1 MSVHGPRVHG
11 PESPPARMGPG
22 ARSACPVRAQGAASW
37 SDKIRAMTL
46 RTFASLAVVLGA
58 TLVQPN
64 AVDAQAQ
71 LPRVDMNEALR
82 QIAKR
87 VDPVVPPEA
96 AAAQIGGLVVVEATI
111 RATGTVGEVRV
122 LAGERVLHQ
131 AAIDAVKQWT
141 FKPFLR
147 NGKPSPVLA
156 ILDIKFPDPKADAQR
171 EQWRKEADASIGC
184 ETGDGPTRLA
194 SCGELVRLTDASA
207 PADDEKRIHVRM
219 RHALAL
225 TGAGRSPEA
234 IRVIEEAVKIRQARA
249 GGDDADI
256 AVLFGALAVLHE
268 NAGDL
273 IRADDRYT
281 AAVRAFDAAIQQAPA
296 KLAEYEIGLRDVLT
310 RHAELKR
317 ELGLRDAADAI
328 DKRLATLRTPQPAAD
343 SPSRAAP
350 MPLAMRTISGVVCY
364 CPHDIAVAEQDI
376 AAALK
381 AVPATARAWLVNGS
395 WFRPVREPAAAS
407 GRIDS
412 SLQVYGGATVSKA
425 GFETGPI
432 LFLTWGDPQKPGSK
446 GWSEHPMAMSWLRL
460 NPLTATPASRTDA
473 NWPIEVN
480 WSVGDGPITEEDV
493 AALVRHVRDL
503 GAKTAQPGAFD
514 KEVQPLPIRRIWH
527 EGALRFGVE
536 LTDERWQTG
545 QRVDV
550 VKAPAGWRVT
560 GVGPA
565 IPLPPR

>member
-1 MSVHGPRVHG
+1 M
-11 PESPPARMGPG
+11 
-22 ARSACPVRAQGAASW
+22 
-37 SDKIRAMTL
+37 
-46 RTFASLAVVLGA
+46 FASLAVILGA
-58 TLVQPN
+58 MLVHPN
-64 AVDAQAQ
+64 PIGAQAQ

-156 ILDIKFPDPKADAQR
+156 ILDLTFPDPKADSQR
-171 EQWRKEADASIGC
+171 DQWRKEADASIGC
-184 ETGDGPTRLA
+184 GTGDGPGRLA
-194 SCGELVRLTDASA
+194 ACRELVRLTDASA
-207 PADDEKRIHVRM
+207 PSDYEKRIHVRM

-225 TGAGRSPEA
+225 TSAGRSADA
-234 IRVIEEAVKIRQARA
+234 IPVIEEAVKIRQARS
-249 GGDDADI
+249 GGDDSDI
-256 AVLFGALAVLHE
+256 AVLLGALAVLHE

-281 AAVRAFDAAIQQAPA
+281 SAIRAFDAAITRAPA
-296 KLAEYEIGLRDVLT
+296 KQAEYEIGLRDVLT

-328 DKRLATLRTPQPAAD
+328 DKRLATLRAPQPGPV
-343 SPSRAAP
+343 SPSREAP
-350 MPLAMRTISGVVCY
+350 MPLAMRTINGVVCY

-381 AVPATARAWLVNGS
+381 ALPATARAWLANGS
-395 WFRPVREPAAAS
+395 WFRPVRDAIAAS

-412 SLQVYGGATVSKA
+412 SLQVYGGATVSKG

-432 LFLTWGDPQKPGSK
+432 LFLTWGDPRKPGTK
-446 GWSEHPMAMSWLRL
+446 GWSANPMAMSWLRL
-460 NPLTATPASRTDA
+460 HPVTATPSSRTDA

-480 WSVGDGPITEEDV
+480 WSVGEGPITEEDLV
-493 AALVRHVRDL
+493 SLVRHVRDL
-503 GAKTAQPGAFD
+503 GAKTAKPGAFD
-514 KEVQPLPIRRIWH
+514 KEVQPLPVRRIWH
-527 EGALRFGVE
+527 EEAQRFGVE
-536 LTDERWQTG
+536 LTDERWENG
-545 QRVDV
+545 QRVEV
-550 VKAPAGWRVT
+550 VKAPSGWQVT

-565 IPLPPR
+565 RPLPPR